1 MSNSDTRAR
10 RTRLRLIAAAG
21 FGLATL
27 PVTPAFA
34 DGITLTETGSTLVH
48 PLFDLWAA
56 AYAKGHPGVQITTG
70 ATGSGAGIEQAIAG
84 KVQIGT
90 SDAYMSDAEARQH
103 SGILNI
109 PLAISAQTVN
119 YNLPGLE
126 KTNVKLDGPTLA
138 GIYSG
143 TITQWDAKEIAT
155 LNPGVALPHQTI
167 IPVRRADGSG
177 DTFIFTQFL
186 SFSTPAWEMRQSY
199 GITVNW
205 PTIAGALTATGNDG
219 MVKLLQ
225 QTPYAI
231 GYVGVSFSDDVAEAS
246 LGTAALG
253 TNDGPFVLPTQETI
267 EAGAAS
273 LGPRTPP
280 DERLSLVYAPGP
292 NSYPLVNYEYAVV
305 SAKQPDAATAAAL
318 RRFLL
323 WTILP
328 SEENQATVAS
338 VHFLPLPPHTWEL
351 SQAQIQM
358 IK

>member
-1 MSNSDTRAR
+1 MTNSHTR
-10 RTRLRLIAAAG
+10 RLIAAAG

-27 PVTPAFA
+27 LATPAFA
-34 DGITLTETGSTLVH
+34 EDITLTETGSTLIH
-48 PLFDLWAA
+48 PLFDTWVA
-56 AYAKGHPGVQITTG
+56 AYTKAHPGVQITTG

-84 KVQIGT
+84 KVQIGA
-90 SDAYMSDAEARQH
+90 SDAYMSDIEARQH
-103 SGILNI
+103 PGILNI

-126 KTNVKLDGPTLA
+126 GTNLKLDGPTLA

-143 TITQWDAKEIAT
+143 EITQWDAKPIAV
-155 LNPGVALPHQTI
+155 LNPGVALPHQAI
-167 IPVRRADGSG
+167 IPIHRADGSG
-177 DTFIFTQFL
+177 DTFIFSQFL
-186 SFSTPAWEMRQSY
+186 TYSTPTWESRQSY
-199 GITVNW
+199 GVTVNW
-205 PTIAGALTATGNDG
+205 PAVPGALTATGNDG

-225 QTPYAI
+225 QTPYSI
-231 GYVGVSFSDDVAEAS
+231 GYVGISFSDDVAKAK

-253 TNDGPFVLPTQETI
+253 SNDGPFVLPTQEAI

-273 LGPRTPP
+273 LGSRTPP

-292 NSYPLVNYEYAVV
+292 NAYPLVNYEYAVV
-305 SAKQPDAATAAAL
+305 AAKQADPATAAAL

-328 SEENQATVAS
+328 SEENQATVAG

-351 SQAQIQM
+351 SQAQIQT
-358 IK
+358 IQ